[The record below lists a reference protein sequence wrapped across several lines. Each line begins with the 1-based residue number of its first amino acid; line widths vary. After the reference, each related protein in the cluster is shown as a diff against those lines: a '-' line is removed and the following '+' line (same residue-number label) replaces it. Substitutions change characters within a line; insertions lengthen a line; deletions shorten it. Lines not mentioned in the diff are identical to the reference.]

1 MAYVTVPKDLTKIKS
16 KMLFGLTKRQL
27 VCFGSAALVGVPLFF
42 LSKGSMGTTP
52 AALCMILVML
62 PFFLF
67 ALYEKNGQTPEALLG
82 NLIQCKF
89 IRPKK
94 RVYQTNNAYSA
105 LEKQAEL
112 ERTVGRIASGAG
124 KRGRGRRRLTRQER
138 KQIEAVIR
146 QAKGDGKNHTVQAS
160 LPFRNMHPD
169 GLCRLDDRHFSKTIA
184 YADVSYRLAG
194 PDDQRDIFERLCDF
208 YNGYDPSIG
217 VQMTLS
223 SSHKAGGG
231 DLFRMAAQGDDLDG
245 IRAEASGIL
254 QTQYE
259 RGSNG
264 YVKSKYVTLTIE
276 AESIQAARARFSR
289 IEADTLNRFKVMG
302 AAAKVLDGKERLAL
316 LHGLL
321 HPRGEPFAFEWDWLA
336 PSGLSVK
343 DFIVPSSFEF
353 GETRRFRMGEMYGAV
368 SFLQIL
374 APEIQDRIL
383 TDFMDVEGNLL
394 VTMHV
399 RGINQ
404 NEAIKMVKRK
414 ITDLDAMK
422 IQEQKKAAR
431 SGYDLDILPSDL
443 STYGGAA
450 KNLLQDLQS
459 RNERMFNM
467 TFLMLHLAPTKQ
479 KLEIAVSQSA
489 SVAQTHNCILTRL
502 DFQQEDG
509 LMSSLPLGLNRIRIE
524 RSLTTSALAVFVP
537 FVTQELFMGGDAM
550 YYGLNALSG
559 NMILLDRKQSRCPN
573 GLVFGTP
580 GSGKSMSCKREI
592 TYVMLTT
599 KDNVIICDPEDEY
612 SPLVNRLGGQVIRLS
627 PNSRD
632 YVNPLDINLNYS
644 EEENPLALKS
654 DFVLSFCELIMGS
667 KTGLEAI
674 EKTVIDRA
682 VQKIYQPYFADP
694 RPENMPILSDLM
706 AALTAQHIPE
716 ADRVAQAL
724 DLYVNGSLNFFNHRT
739 TVDIRNR
746 LVCFDIKGLGKNLK
760 KPGMLIVQDAVWN
773 TVTVNRSIGRA
784 TWYFV
789 DEFHLLL
796 KEEQTAAY
804 SAEIWKRF
812 RKWGGVPTG
821 ATQNPKDLLSS
832 PEIEN
837 ILENSDFIYLLNLSA
852 GDRKLMTER
861 LNISAEQLAY
871 VTNADPG
878 SGLLFFQNV
887 ILPFK
892 DEFPKTTELYRLLT
906 TKPSEVSHDGE
917 TG

>member
-1 MAYVTVPKDLTKIKS
+1 
-16 KMLFGLTKRQL
+16 MLKRTAKPENSQ
-27 VCFGSAALVGVPLFF
+27 
-42 LSKGSMGTTP
+42 P
-52 AALCMILVML
+52 AA
-62 PFFLF
+62 
-67 ALYEKNGQTPEALLG
+67 
-82 NLIQCKF
+82 
-89 IRPKK
+89 K
-94 RVYQTNNAYSA
+94 R
-105 LEKQAEL
+105 K
-112 ERTVGRIASGAG
+112 
-124 KRGRGRRRLTRQER
+124 LTRAER
-138 KQIEAVIR
+138 KQIEAIIR
-146 QAKGDGKNHTVQAS
+146 QAKGDGKPHTVQDS
-160 LPFRNMHPD
+160 IPFRNLYPD
-169 GLCRLDDRHFSKTIA
+169 GLCRLDDRLFSKTIA
-184 YADVSYRLAG
+184 YEDVNYRLAG

-223 SSHKAGGG
+223 SRHEDKNGN
-231 DLFRMAAQGDDLDG
+231 LFGMDAQGDALDDM
-245 IRAEASGIL
+245 RVKASGIL
-254 QTQYE
+254 QIQYE
-259 RGSNG
+259 RGNNG
-264 YVKSKYVTLTIE
+264 FVKRKYVTLTIE
-276 AESIQAARARFSR
+276 AENLPAARARFSR

-302 AAAKVLDGKERLAL
+302 AGARVLDGKERLAL

-321 HPRGEPFAFEWDWLA
+321 HPEGGQFAFEWDWLPA
-336 PSGLSVK
+336 SGLSVK
-343 DFIVPSSFEF
+343 DFIAPFSFEF

-509 LMSSLPLGLNRIRIE
+509 LMSSLPLGLNRIKIE
-524 RSLTTSALAVFVP
+524 RSLTTSALAVFIP
-537 FVTQELFMGGDAM
+537 FVTQELFMGGGAM
-550 YYGLNALSG
+550 YYGLNALSN

-682 VQKIYQPYFADP
+682 VQMIYQPYFTDP
-694 RPENMPILSDLM
+694 RPENMPVLGDLLDALM
-706 AALTAQHIPE
+706 AQGIPE
-716 ADRVAQAL
+716 AERVAQAL

-739 TVDIRNR
+739 TVDICNR

-812 RKWGGVPTG
+812 RKWGGIPTG

-837 ILENSDFIYLLNLSA
+837 ILENSDFIYMLNQAA
-852 GDRKLMTER
+852 GDRKILAER
-861 LNISAEQLAY
+861 LNISSEQLAF

-906 TKPSEVSHDGE
+906 TKPSEVAHNE
-917 TG
+917 KTG